1 MSEERTQEYGIG
13 HALSIKGTWIIE
25 VFRAQPDGS
34 YVAEPK
40 RLQPNLWPSA
50 GSSFLA
56 NRIGVVPTNSAMAYM
71 AVGTVS
77 TAAAVGNTTVTGEV
91 GRKAF
96 AVNNVISTNV
106 WQVVNTWGGGADSVA
121 SVSLVEAGTFNAA
134 GSAAGTMANRVT
146 FAAVVLAN
154 SDFLNLTL
162 QTEVGTRA

>member
-1 MSEERTQEYGIG
+1 MMSEERTQEIG
-13 HALSIKGTWIIE
+13 QDLSIRGTWIIE

-34 YVAEPK
+34 YIAEPK
-40 RLQPNLWPSA
+40 QIRPNLWPSA
-50 GSSFLA
+50 GSAFLA

-77 TAAAVGNTTVTGEV
+77 TAVAVGNTTLTGEV
-91 GRKAF
+91 SSRQAF

-106 WQVVNTWGGGADSVA
+106 WQTVNTWGGGANAVA
-121 SVSLVEAGTFNAA
+121 SVSLVEAGTFNHG
-134 GSAAGTMANRVT
+134 GSGQATLGNRVV

-162 QTEVGTRA
+162 LTEVGTRS